1 MIMYIRASTDLSA
14 CLRKR
19 RFAGKGTKQKE
30 TAFSAVSV
38 ISHRLAFGRPAFPV
52 RIGQMADAAKQAL
65 NQFS

>member
-1 MIMYIRASTDLSA
+1 MYIRASTDLSA
-14 CLRKR
+14 KKTLC
-19 RFAGKGTKQKE
+19 FAGKGTKQKE

-38 ISHRLAFGRPAFPV
+38 MSHRLAFGRPAFPV